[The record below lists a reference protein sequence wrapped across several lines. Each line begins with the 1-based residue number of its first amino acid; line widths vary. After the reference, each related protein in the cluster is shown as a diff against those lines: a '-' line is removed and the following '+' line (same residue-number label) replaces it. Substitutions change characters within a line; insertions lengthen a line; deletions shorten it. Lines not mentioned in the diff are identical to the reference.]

1 LDQPDGEVGAIVLTG
16 LRGLGRRGRERLA
29 GYVRDG
35 GGLLVVGGDSLG
47 PVLLDDLFGG
57 DLDLGLGEPVTHAA
71 PVALVSQAPRH
82 PIVRGLGRVA
92 GALGEARFRRTRPI
106 VAGSGLVLARF
117 GDGGPAL
124 VEHTVG
130 AGRILVF
137 GAGLGGE
144 WSDFPRRV
152 AFVPFLHETLRYLTS
167 GESSPREFTV
177 GDQPAD
183 ALSQPGV
190 VTGADG
196 QRRAVVNVDPRE
208 SDPSALTAEQFAAA
222 IGTPAQ
228 VVERQGPDPP
238 STREPGLRLWRALL
252 VLMLLVLVAEGLLGR
267 RMA

>member
-1 LDQPDGEVGAIVLTG
+1 
-16 LRGLGRRGRERLA
+16 LA
-29 GYVRDG
+29 GYVRGG
-35 GGLLVVGGDSLG
+35 GGLLVVGGDGLE
-47 PVLLDDLFGG
+47 PALLNDLFGG

-82 PIVRGLGRVA
+82 PIVRGLGSVA
-92 GALGEARFRRTRPI
+92 GALGEARFRRTRPL

-167 GESSPREFTV
+167 GESSPRASTV

-183 ALSQPGV
+183 AVGQPGV
-190 VTGADG
+190 ITRVDG
-196 QRRAVVNVDPRE
+196 QRRVVVNVDPRE

-222 IGTPAQ
+222 IGTPSQ

-238 STREPGLRLWRALL
+238 STRESGPRLWRALL
-252 VLMLLVLVAEGLLGR
+252 VLMLLVLVAEGLLAR